1 LLALKQK
8 MAVVCVGLICAMALP
23 AFAVGTPTIVGSQL
37 IGVKHE
43 FKIFVVS
50 KPKMSKRI
58 EGLLAEQRGSDI
70 KYKNASSAAAAS
82 KYDQEILHSYLRSQG
97 YYQGTVESKI
107 VDEVIA
113 HQIDTGPAFT
123 LKTVTYEWPDNVT
136 LPPESTFGM
145 ALGDRLVSSKVL
157 AGIEAVKDW
166 IAENHCLRN
175 IDVSYEAT
183 VHHPSHSASLVI
195 RLAPSPQVN
204 FGPVTYAGEQTIER
218 KYLNLFIGFKEGEC
232 FKTRQLDNTRIKLL
246 QTNLLANVEPQP
258 GDITAQGEVP
268 INFRLTERKQRS
280 IGGGLG
286 YDTDTRGQISGSWQ
300 HRNLLGS
307 GEQLSLDVIYSKL
320 AQSFES
326 EVVVP
331 YFKSDK
337 QRLTLRAILSEETP
351 DAYEVQKGE
360 FSASIKRNLTQPL
373 SVNVGVSTIFS
384 RVKEE
389 QYQSEDDYALLSFPV
404 GLDFNSRNDQLN
416 PTRGIAAGVQIQPFT
431 DMYETD
437 RQFTRTSFTGSTYL
451 SALKWRLQP
460 TLAVR
465 IATGTIEGSGLD
477 GVPKDQR
484 FYTGGGGSVRGYS
497 YQSVGPRV
505 DGVPTGGLAFSLTS
519 IELRT
524 RIGKS
529 FGIAL
534 FADGGNTYTTKSPK
548 LGQDYLWGAGI
559 GLRYYTAFAPFRFDI
574 AVPLNG
580 RDGVDEIIDT
590 NGEVIR
596 KGYSADDSVQI
607 YISIGQAF

>member
-1 LLALKQK
+1 MLALKQK
-8 MAVVCVGLICAMALP
+8 IAAVCVGLIGLFILP
-23 AFAVGTPTIVGSQL
+23 VWAAGTPTIVGSQL

-58 EGLLAEQRGSDI
+58 EALLAEQRSSNV
-70 KYKNASSAAAAS
+70 KYQNASSATAAS
-82 KYDQEILHSYLRSQG
+82 KYDHDILYSYLRSQG
-97 YYQGTVESKI
+97 YYQGTVQSKI

-113 HQIDTGPAFT
+113 HQMNTGPAFT
-123 LKTVTYEWPDNVT
+123 LKEVTYDWPDNVT
-136 LPPESTFGM
+136 LPPESVFGM
-145 ALGDRLVSSKVL
+145 ALGDRLVSAKVL
-157 AGIEAVKDW
+157 AGLDAVKDW
-166 IAENHCLRN
+166 VADNHCLRN

-183 VHHPSHSASLVI
+183 VHHPSQTARLLI

-204 FGPVTYAGEQTIER
+204 FGPVSYSGEQTIER

-232 FKTRQLDNTRIKLL
+232 FKPRVLDNTRIKLL

-258 GDITAQGEVP
+258 SDITAQGTVP
-268 INFRLTERKQRS
+268 VNFRLTERKQRS

-286 YDTDTRGQISGSWQ
+286 YDTDTRGQVSGSWQ

-307 GEQLSLDVIYSKL
+307 GEQLSLDVIYSQL

-337 QRLTLRAILSEETP
+337 QRLTLKAILSEETL

-360 FSASIKRNLTQPL
+360 FSASLKRNLTQPL
-373 SVNVGVSTIFS
+373 SANVGVSTIFS

-404 GLDFNSRNDQLN
+404 GLDFNTRNDELN

-437 RQFTRTSFTGSTYL
+437 RQFTRTSFTASGYL

-460 TLAVR
+460 TLALRV
-465 IATGTIEGSGLD
+465 ASGTIEGSDLD

-505 DGVPTGGLAFSLTS
+505 DGIPTGGLAFSLTS

-524 RIGKS
+524 RLGKS
-529 FGIAL
+529 WGLAL
-534 FADGGNTYTTKSPK
+534 FADGGNTYAAKTPK
-548 LGQDYLWGAGI
+548 AGEKYLWGAGI

-574 AVPLNG
+574 AMPLNA
-580 RDGVDEIIDT
+580 REGVDEILDT
-590 NGEVIR
+590 NGEIVR
-596 KGYSADDSVQI
+596 KGYKADDSLQI